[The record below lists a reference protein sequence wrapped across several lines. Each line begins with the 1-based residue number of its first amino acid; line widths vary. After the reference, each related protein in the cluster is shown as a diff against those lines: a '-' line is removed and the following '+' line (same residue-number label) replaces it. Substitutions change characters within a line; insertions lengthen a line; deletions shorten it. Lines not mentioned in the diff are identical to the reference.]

1 MFLGILGILVI
12 LGILGTIV
20 TDSPN
25 FSNSTQLT
33 LTSPI
38 SLTSLT
44 SPISLISL
52 KSPPPMHPVDFTR
65 IIAWQK
71 GHSYVLLVYS
81 LVKSFPAFERLG
93 LVSQFTRAAVSITAN
108 IAEGAQKVSKADKL
122 RFLNI
127 SQGSLSE
134 CRNYNILSKDLN
146 YISIEDYRRLEESI
160 NLASFFLNKYIE
172 GIENNS
178 FNQ

>member
-1 MFLGILGILVI
+1 
-12 LGILGTIV
+12 
-20 TDSPN
+20 
-25 FSNSTQLT
+25 
-33 LTSPI
+33 
-38 SLTSLT
+38 
-44 SPISLISL
+44 
-52 KSPPPMHPVDFTR
+52 MHPVDFTR

-71 GHSYVLLVYS
+71 GHAYVLLVYS
-81 LVKSFPAFERLG
+81 LVKSFPAFERIG

-134 CRNYNILSKDLN
+134 CRNYNILSRDLN
-146 YISIEDYRRLEESI
+146 YITHEDFRRLEESI

-178 FNQ
+178 FNL